1 MVAFPGSGL
10 LPIRS
15 LAGPLWG
22 ISAGFLYD
30 LLERLCPRCAAGVG
44 DACHLASYMLCVFSK
59 RAWVICVTCCP
70 ALSVS
75 LAQDTSPR
83 YILGIVNVGFALI
96 PLTFVCLP

>member
-10 LPIRS
+10 LAHPEPCR
-15 LAGPLWG
+15 APLG

-30 LLERLCPRCAAGVG
+30 LLERLRPAA
-44 DACHLASYMLCVFSK
+44 LRASV
-59 RAWVICVTCCP
+59 WVICVTCCP
-70 ALSVS
+70 TLSVS

-83 YILGIVNVGFALI
+83 YILGIVDVGLALI